1 MKRDGG
7 SFRAAAADGHHRWP
21 CRRVPQRDVLRR
33 TLTLSL
39 LLSDSKPHDL
49 REELRE
55 EHQTDPVAGTFY
67 TRPTLCSS
75 RLSKTSKVRD
85 TVTHLRRLER

>member
-1 MKRDGG
+1 MKRDRG
-7 SFRAAAADGHHRWP
+7 SFTAAAADGHHRWP
-21 CRRVPQRDVLRR
+21 CGRVPQRDVLRR

-55 EHQTDPVAGTFY
+55 EHQTDPIAGTFY
-67 TRPTLCSS
+67 TRQAKSEI
-75 RLSKTSKVRD
+75 RLHT
-85 TVTHLRRLER
+85 